1 MKKQWKYLKGNSGI
15 LVVPSVGNLGTF
27 FISEVHILSAMPEP
41 LFS

>member
-15 LVVPSVGNLGTF
+15 LVVPSSGNMGNLS
-27 FISEVHILSAMPEP
+27 INEVHILSAISES